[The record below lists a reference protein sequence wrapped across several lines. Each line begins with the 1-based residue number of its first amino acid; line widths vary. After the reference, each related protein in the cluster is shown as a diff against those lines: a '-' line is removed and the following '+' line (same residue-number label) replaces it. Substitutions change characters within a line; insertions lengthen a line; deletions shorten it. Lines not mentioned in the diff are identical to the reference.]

1 MIRVDFTPEEKDIL
15 KSMLSNYVSD
25 LRMEI
30 ADTDRKDYREIIR
43 QQKEILQK
51 LMDALRE

>member
-1 MIRVDFTPEEKDIL
+1 MIRVDFTAEERDIL
-15 KSMLSNYVSD
+15 QSMLSNYVSD

>member
-15 KSMLSNYVSD
+15 KSMLSNDVSD

>member
-1 MIRVDFTPEEKDIL
+1 MIRVDFTAEERDIL
-15 KSMLSNYVSD
+15 QSMLSNYVSD

-51 LMDALRE
+51 LMDALKE